1 MVQSKKNSAK
11 KSNATSSLQKDT
23 PQNNFAD
30 FMKNEADQQTKNRVK
45 KSVNWLD
52 VVLDE
57 QGNVKSKKVN
67 TAKLGQVIYDA
78 HKDKWLLVQDDDIR
92 EFWTYRPL
100 KHNYG
105 ADNSIQNK
113 LAHTQKV
120 WQLDNIKTIR
130 GYIHTALKKES
141 VWNAKTET
149 DTYKYVTG
157 ELENHIVPKAATI
170 DLVQPYEILTADGV
184 LNYHTLSIVPNSPSY
199 FFTDFCDYSIRDA
212 DPNGAPLIKQWFRES
227 FGTAALT
234 LEQYIGYMFYPTYKD
249 VQAFVVLK
257 NSGGEGKTTIIN
269 FINSLMPLSEIIHV
283 SLQQLTQAEKSSK
296 NFSPSE
302 LYKKRLNTA
311 DDISNDFIQDG
322 SKIKTITGGGS
333 FNAPKKS
340 KDDLPFSNY
349 AKLLFACNDLPEYR
363 DTSKGWSRRPYI
375 LTTNS
380 IDDFRKK
387 YDMKQ
392 LYAER
397 GSFILYCIKEFQKQL
412 KAQIEQGIANPRL
425 YENEETIQNRKEWLN
440 FNDPVQQFIDEMV
453 VPKDQLPDK
462 GEHTIKNCRQVKDTY
477 NAYKEWCINANYK
490 PLNRKTFSKEMK
502 NKGYEN
508 SRTTINGKTAYWW
521 YDLKLYSD
529 AGSISTLQENNLH
542 SIN

>member
-1 MVQSKKNSAK
+1 MAQSKKENEAQ
-11 KSNATSSLQKDT
+11 KSNAASLNEDRSTS
-23 PQNNFAD
+23 NFAD
-30 FMKNEADQQTKNRVK
+30 FMKNEADQQTQNRVK

-52 VVLDE
+52 IVLDE

-67 TAKLGQVIYDA
+67 IAKLGQAIYDA

-100 KHNYG
+100 KHNYDG
-105 ADNSIQNK
+105 DATANA
-113 LAHTQKV
+113 LAKTQYV
-120 WQLDNIKTIR
+120 WQLDNTKAIK

-157 ELENHIVPKAATI
+157 ELENHIVPKATTI
-170 DLVQPYEILTADGV
+170 DLMQPYEILTADGV

-212 DPNGAPLIKQWFRES
+212 DPNGAPLIKQWFKES

-249 VQAFVVLK
+249 MQAFVILK
-257 NSGGEGKTTIIN
+257 NTGGEGKTTIIN
-269 FINSLMPLSEIIHV
+269 FINSLMPLSEISHA
-283 SLQQLTQAEKSSK
+283 SLQQLTQDEKSSK
-296 NFSPSE
+296 NFSTSE
-302 LYKKRLNTA
+302 LYKKRLNTG
-311 DDISNDFIQDG
+311 DDITNDFIQDG
-322 SKIKTITGGGS
+322 SKIKTLTGGGNL
-333 FNAPKKS
+333 NAPKKG
-340 KDDLPFSNY
+340 KDDIKFSNY
-349 AKLLFACNDLPEYR
+349 AKLIFACNELPEYR

-375 LTTNS
+375 ITANT
-380 IDDFRKK
+380 IDDFRKR

-440 FNDPVQQFIDEMV
+440 FNDPVQQFIDEMI

-462 GEHTIKNCRQVKDTY
+462 GKRTIRNCRQVKTTY
-477 NAYKEWCINANYK
+477 NAYKNWCLDANYK
-490 PLNRKTFSKEMK
+490 PLNKKSFSKEMK

-508 SRTTINGKTAYWW
+508 SRTTINGQSGYWW

>member
-1 MVQSKKNSAK
+1 MVQSKKKNEAQ
-11 KSNATSSLQKDT
+11 KSNVASLNEDRSTS
-23 PQNNFAD
+23 NFAD
-30 FMKNEADQQTKNRVK
+30 FMKNEADQQTKNRVR

-67 TAKLGQVIYDA
+67 IAKLGQAIYDA

-100 KHNYG
+100 KHNYDG
-105 ADNSIQNK
+105 DATANA
-113 LAHTQKV
+113 LAKTQYV
-120 WQLDNIKTIR
+120 WQLDNTKAIK

-141 VWNAKTET
+141 VWKAKTES
-149 DTYKYVTG
+149 DTYKYVIG
-157 ELENHIVPKAATI
+157 ELENHIVPKATTI
-170 DLVQPYEILTADGV
+170 DLIQPYEILTADGV

-212 DPNGAPLIKQWFRES
+212 DPNGAPLIKQWFKES

-249 VQAFVVLK
+249 MQAFAILK
-257 NSGGEGKTTIIN
+257 NTGGEGKTTIIN
-269 FINSLMPLSEIIHV
+269 FINSLMPLSEISHA
-283 SLQQLTQAEKSSK
+283 SLQQLTQDEKSSK
-296 NFSPSE
+296 NFSTSE
-302 LYKKRLNTA
+302 LYKKRLNTG
-311 DDISNDFIQDG
+311 DDITNDFIQDG
-322 SKIKTITGGGS
+322 SKIKTLTGGGNL
-333 FNAPKKS
+333 NAPKKG
-340 KDDLPFSNY
+340 KDDIKFSNY
-349 AKLLFACNDLPEYR
+349 AKLIFACNDLPEYR

-375 LTTNS
+375 ITANT
-380 IDDFRKK
+380 IDDFRKR

-462 GEHTIKNCRQVKDTY
+462 GKRTIRNCRQVKTTY
-477 NAYKEWCINANYK
+477 NAYKNWCLDANYK
-490 PLNRKTFSKEMK
+490 PLNKKSFSKEMK

-508 SRTTINGKTAYWW
+508 SRTTINGQSGYWW

>member
-23 PQNNFAD
+23 HQDYFDNFLGDAD
-30 FMKNEADQQTKNRVK
+30 NYQQKTRAK
-45 KSVNWLD
+45 KSVSWLEATAD
-52 VVLDE
+52 KNGDE
-57 QGNVKSKKVN
+57 KDKKVN
-67 TAKLGQVIYDA
+67 IAKLGQAIFDA

-100 KHNYG
+100 KHNYDG
-105 ADNSIQNK
+105 DATANA
-113 LAHTQKV
+113 LAKTQYV
-120 WQLDNIKTIR
+120 WQLDNTKAIK

-141 VWNAKTET
+141 VWKAKTES
-149 DTYKYVTG
+149 DTYKYVIG
-157 ELENHIVPKAATI
+157 ELENHIVPKATTI
-170 DLVQPYEILTADGV
+170 DLIQPYEILTADGV

-212 DPNGAPLIKQWFRES
+212 DPNGAPLIKQWFKES

-249 VQAFVVLK
+249 MQAFAILK
-257 NSGGEGKTTIIN
+257 NTGGEGKTTIIN
-269 FINSLMPLSEIIHV
+269 FINSLMPLSEISHA
-283 SLQQLTQAEKSSK
+283 SLQQLTQDEKSSK
-296 NFSPSE
+296 NFSTSE
-302 LYKKRLNTA
+302 LYKKRLNTG
-311 DDISNDFIQDG
+311 DDITNDFIQDG
-322 SKIKTITGGGS
+322 SKIKTLTGGGNL
-333 FNAPKKS
+333 NAPKKG
-340 KDDLPFSNY
+340 KDDIKFSNY
-349 AKLLFACNDLPEYR
+349 AKLIFACNDLPEYR

-375 LTTNS
+375 ITANT
-380 IDDFRKK
+380 IDDFRKR

-462 GEHTIKNCRQVKDTY
+462 GKRTIRNCRQVKTTY
-477 NAYKEWCINANYK
+477 NAYKNWCLDANYK
-490 PLNRKTFSKEMK
+490 PLNKKSFSKEMK

-508 SRTTINGKTAYWW
+508 SRTTINGQSGYWW

>member
-1 MVQSKKNSAK
+1 MVQSKKKNEAQ
-11 KSNATSSLQKDT
+11 KSNAASLNEDRSTS
-23 PQNNFAD
+23 NFAD
-30 FMKNEADQQTKNRVK
+30 FMKNEADQQTQNRVK

-67 TAKLGQVIYDA
+67 IAKLGQAIYDA

-100 KHNYG
+100 KHNYDG
-105 ADNSIQNK
+105 DATANA
-113 LAHTQKV
+113 LAKTQYV
-120 WQLDNIKTIR
+120 WQLDNTKAIK

-141 VWNAKTET
+141 VWKAKTES
-149 DTYKYVTG
+149 DTYKYVIG
-157 ELENHIVPKAATI
+157 ELENHIVPKATTI
-170 DLVQPYEILTADGV
+170 DLIQPYEILTADGV

-212 DPNGAPLIKQWFRES
+212 DPNGAPLIKQWFKES

-249 VQAFVVLK
+249 MQAFVILK
-257 NSGGEGKTTIIN
+257 NTGGEGKTTIIN
-269 FINSLMPLSEIIHV
+269 FINSLMPLSEISHA
-283 SLQQLTQAEKSSK
+283 SLQQLTQDEKSSK
-296 NFSPSE
+296 NFSTSE
-302 LYKKRLNTA
+302 LYKKRLNTG

-322 SKIKTITGGGS
+322 SKIKTLTGGGN
-333 FNAPKKS
+333 FNAPKKG
-340 KDDLPFSNY
+340 KDDIKFSNY
-349 AKLLFACNDLPEYR
+349 AKLIFACNDLPEYR

-375 LTTNS
+375 ITANT
-380 IDDFRKK
+380 IDDFRKR

-397 GSFILYCIKEFQKQL
+397 GSFILCCIKEFQKQL

-462 GEHTIKNCRQVKDTY
+462 GKRTIRNCRQVKTTY
-477 NAYKEWCINANYK
+477 NAYKNWCLDANYK
-490 PLNRKTFSKEMK
+490 PLNKKSFSKEMK

-508 SRTTINGKTAYWW
+508 SRTTINGQSGYWW

>member
-1 MVQSKKNSAK
+1 MVQSKKKNEAQ
-11 KSNATSSLQKDT
+11 KSNVASLNEDRSTS
-23 PQNNFAD
+23 NFAD
-30 FMKNEADQQTKNRVK
+30 FMENEADKQKQNRVK
-45 KSVNWLD
+45 KSVSWLD

-67 TAKLGQVIYDA
+67 IAKLGQAIYDA

-100 KHNYG
+100 KHNYDG
-105 ADNSIQNK
+105 DATANA
-113 LAHTQKV
+113 LAKTQYV
-120 WQLDNIKTIR
+120 WQLDNTKAIK

-141 VWNAKTET
+141 VWKAKTES
-149 DTYKYVTG
+149 DTYKYVIG
-157 ELENHIVPKAATI
+157 ELENHIVPKATTI
-170 DLVQPYEILTADGV
+170 DLIQPYEILTADGV

-212 DPNGAPLIKQWFRES
+212 DPNGAPLIKQWFKES

-249 VQAFVVLK
+249 MQAFAILK
-257 NSGGEGKTTIIN
+257 NTGGEGKTTIIN
-269 FINSLMPLSEIIHV
+269 FINSLMPLSEISHA
-283 SLQQLTQAEKSSK
+283 SLQQLTQDEKSSK
-296 NFSPSE
+296 NFSTSE
-302 LYKKRLNTA
+302 LYKKRLNTG
-311 DDISNDFIQDG
+311 DDITNDFIQDG
-322 SKIKTITGGGS
+322 SKIKTLTGGGNL
-333 FNAPKKS
+333 NAPKKG
-340 KDDLPFSNY
+340 KDDIKFSNY
-349 AKLLFACNDLPEYR
+349 AKLIFACNDLPEYR

-375 LTTNS
+375 ITANT
-380 IDDFRKK
+380 IDDFRKR

-462 GEHTIKNCRQVKDTY
+462 GKRTIRNCRQVKTTY
-477 NAYKEWCINANYK
+477 NAYKNWCLDANYK
-490 PLNRKTFSKEMK
+490 PLNKKSFSKEMK

-508 SRTTINGKTAYWW
+508 SRTTINGQSGYWW

>member
-1 MVQSKKNSAK
+1 MVQSKKKNEVR
-11 KSNATSSLQKDT
+11 KSNAASLNEDKS
-23 PQNNFAD
+23 NNGFAN
-30 FMKNEADQQTKNRVK
+30 FMQNEADQQTKNRVR

-67 TAKLGQVIYDA
+67 IAKLGQAIYDA

-100 KHNYG
+100 KHNYDG
-105 ADNSIQNK
+105 DATANA
-113 LAHTQKV
+113 LAKTQYV
-120 WQLDNIKTIR
+120 WQLDNTKAIK

-141 VWNAKTET
+141 VWKAKTES
-149 DTYKYVTG
+149 DTYKYVIG
-157 ELENHIVPKAATI
+157 ELENHIVPKATTI
-170 DLVQPYEILTADGV
+170 DLIQPYEILTADGV

-212 DPNGAPLIKQWFRES
+212 NPNGAPLIKQWFKES

-249 VQAFVVLK
+249 MQAFAILK
-257 NSGGEGKTTIIN
+257 NTGGEGKTTIIN
-269 FINSLMPLSEIIHV
+269 FINSLMPLSEISHA
-283 SLQQLTQAEKSSK
+283 SLQQLTQDEKSSK
-296 NFSPSE
+296 NFSTSE
-302 LYKKRLNTA
+302 LYKKRLNTG
-311 DDISNDFIQDG
+311 DDITNDFIQDG
-322 SKIKTITGGGS
+322 SKIKTLTGGGNL
-333 FNAPKKS
+333 NAPKKG
-340 KDDLPFSNY
+340 KDDIKFSNY
-349 AKLLFACNDLPEYR
+349 AKLIFACNDLPEYR

-375 LTTNS
+375 ITANT
-380 IDDFRKK
+380 IDDFRKR

-462 GEHTIKNCRQVKDTY
+462 GKRTIRNCRQVKTTY
-477 NAYKEWCINANYK
+477 NAYKNWCLDANYK
-490 PLNRKTFSKEMK
+490 PLNKKSFSKEMK

-508 SRTTINGKTAYWW
+508 SRTTINGQSGYWW

>member
-23 PQNNFAD
+23 HQDYFDNFLGDAD
-30 FMKNEADQQTKNRVK
+30 DYQQKTRAK
-45 KSVNWLD
+45 KSVSWLEATVD
-52 VVLDE
+52 KNGDE
-57 QGNVKSKKVN
+57 KGKKVN
-67 TAKLGQVIYDA
+67 IAKLGQAIFDA
-78 HKDKWLLVQDDDIR
+78 HKDKWLLVQDGDIR

-105 ADNSIQNK
+105 GDATANV
-113 LAHTQKV
+113 LAQTQYV

-130 GYIHTALKKES
+130 GYIHAALKKES
-141 VWNAKTET
+141 VWKAKTEA
-149 DTYKYVTG
+149 DTYKYIVG

-170 DLVQPYEILTADGV
+170 DLIQPYEVLTADGV
-184 LNYHTLSIVPNSPSY
+184 LNYHTLNIVPNSPSY

-234 LEQYIGYMFYPTYKD
+234 LEQYIGYIFYPTYKD
-249 VQAFVVLK
+249 VQAFVILK

-269 FINSLMPLSEIIHV
+269 FINSLMPPSETSHV
-283 SLQQLTQAEKSSK
+283 SLQQLTQDEKSSK
-296 NFSPSE
+296 NFSTSE

-322 SKIKTITGGGS
+322 SKIKTLTGGGNL
-333 FNAPKKS
+333 NAPKKG
-340 KDDLPFSNY
+340 KDDIRFSNY
-349 AKLLFACNDLPEYR
+349 AKLIFACNDLPEYR

-375 LTTNS
+375 ITTNS
-380 IDDFRKK
+380 INDFRKR

-412 KAQIEQGIANPRL
+412 ETQIQQGVANPRL
-425 YENEETIQNRKEWLN
+425 YENTETIENRKEWLN

-462 GEHTIKNCRQVKDTY
+462 GKHTIRNCRQVKTTY
-477 NAYKEWCINANYK
+477 NAYKDWCINASYK
-490 PLNRKTFSKEMK
+490 PLNSKSFSKEMK

-508 SRTTINGKTAYWW
+508 NRTTINGKTAYWW

>member
-1 MVQSKKNSAK
+1 MVQSKKKNEVR
-11 KSNATSSLQKDT
+11 KSNAASLNEDKS
-23 PQNNFAD
+23 NNGFAD
-30 FMKNEADQQTKNRVK
+30 FMKNEADQQTKNRVR

-67 TAKLGQVIYDA
+67 IAKLGQAIYDA

-100 KHNYG
+100 KHNYDG
-105 ADNSIQNK
+105 DATANA
-113 LAHTQKV
+113 LAKTQYV
-120 WQLDNIKTIR
+120 WQLDNTKAIK

-141 VWNAKTET
+141 VWKAKTES
-149 DTYKYVTG
+149 DTYKYVIG
-157 ELENHIVPKAATI
+157 ELENHIVPKATTI
-170 DLVQPYEILTADGV
+170 DLIQPYEILTADGV

-249 VQAFVVLK
+249 MQAFVILK
-257 NSGGEGKTTIIN
+257 NTGGEGKTTIIN
-269 FINSLMPLSEIIHV
+269 FINSLMPLSEISHA
-283 SLQQLTQAEKSSK
+283 SLQQLTQDEKSSK
-296 NFSPSE
+296 NFSTSE
-302 LYKKRLNTA
+302 LYKKRLNTG
-311 DDISNDFIQDG
+311 DDITNDFIQDG
-322 SKIKTITGGGS
+322 SKIKTLTGGGNL
-333 FNAPKKS
+333 NAPKKG
-340 KDDLPFSNY
+340 KDDIKFSNY
-349 AKLLFACNDLPEYR
+349 AKLIFACNDLPEYR

-375 LTTNS
+375 ITANT
-380 IDDFRKK
+380 IDDFRKR

-397 GSFILYCIKEFQKQL
+397 GSFILCCIKEFQKQL

-440 FNDPVQQFIDEMV
+440 FNDPVQQFIDEMI

-462 GEHTIKNCRQVKDTY
+462 GKRTIRNCRQVKTTY
-477 NAYKEWCINANYK
+477 NAYKNWCLDANYK
-490 PLNRKTFSKEMK
+490 PLNKRSFSKEMK

-508 SRTTINGKTAYWW
+508 SRTTINGQSGYWW

>member
-23 PQNNFAD
+23 HQDYFDNFLGDAD
-30 FMKNEADQQTKNRVK
+30 NYQQKTRAK
-45 KSVNWLD
+45 KSVSWLEATAD
-52 VVLDE
+52 KNGDE
-57 QGNVKSKKVN
+57 KDKKVN
-67 TAKLGQVIYDA
+67 IAKLGQAIYDA

-100 KHNYG
+100 KHNYDG
-105 ADNSIQNK
+105 DATANA
-113 LAHTQKV
+113 LAKTQYV
-120 WQLDNIKTIR
+120 WQLDNTKAIK

-141 VWNAKTET
+141 VWKAKTES
-149 DTYKYVTG
+149 DTYKYVIG
-157 ELENHIVPKAATI
+157 ELENHIVPKATTI
-170 DLVQPYEILTADGV
+170 DLIQPYEILTADGV

-212 DPNGAPLIKQWFRES
+212 DPNGAPLIKQWFKES

-249 VQAFVVLK
+249 MQAFAILK
-257 NSGGEGKTTIIN
+257 NTGGEGKTTIIN
-269 FINSLMPLSEIIHV
+269 FINSLMPLSEISHA
-283 SLQQLTQAEKSSK
+283 SLQQLTQDEKSSK
-296 NFSPSE
+296 NFSTSE
-302 LYKKRLNTA
+302 LYKKRLNTG
-311 DDISNDFIQDG
+311 DDITNDFIQDG
-322 SKIKTITGGGS
+322 SKIKTLTGGGNL
-333 FNAPKKS
+333 NAPKKG
-340 KDDLPFSNY
+340 KDDIKFSNY
-349 AKLLFACNDLPEYR
+349 AKLIFACNDLPEYR

-375 LTTNS
+375 ITANT
-380 IDDFRKK
+380 IDDFRKR

-440 FNDPVQQFIDEMV
+440 FNDPVQQFIDEMI

-462 GEHTIKNCRQVKDTY
+462 GKRTIRNCRQVKTTY
-477 NAYKEWCINANYK
+477 NAYKNWCLDANYK
-490 PLNRKTFSKEMK
+490 PLNKKSFSKEMK

-508 SRTTINGKTAYWW
+508 SRTTINGQSGYWW

>member
-1 MVQSKKNSAK
+1 
-11 KSNATSSLQKDT
+11 
-23 PQNNFAD
+23 
-30 FMKNEADQQTKNRVK
+30 MKNEADQQTKNRVR

-67 TAKLGQVIYDA
+67 IAKLGQAIYDA

-100 KHNYG
+100 KHNYDG
-105 ADNSIQNK
+105 DATANA
-113 LAHTQKV
+113 LAKTQYV
-120 WQLDNIKTIR
+120 WQLDNTKAIK

-141 VWNAKTET
+141 VWKAKTES
-149 DTYKYVTG
+149 DTYKYVIG
-157 ELENHIVPKAATI
+157 ELENHIVPKATTI
-170 DLVQPYEILTADGV
+170 DLIQPYEILTADGV

-212 DPNGAPLIKQWFRES
+212 DPNGAPLIKQWFKES

-249 VQAFVVLK
+249 MQAFAILK
-257 NSGGEGKTTIIN
+257 NTGGEGKTTIIN
-269 FINSLMPLSEIIHV
+269 FINSLMPLSEISHA
-283 SLQQLTQAEKSSK
+283 SLQQLTQDEKSSK
-296 NFSPSE
+296 NFSTSE
-302 LYKKRLNTA
+302 LYKKRLNTG
-311 DDISNDFIQDG
+311 DDITNDFIQDG
-322 SKIKTITGGGS
+322 SKIKTLTGGGNL
-333 FNAPKKS
+333 NAPKKG
-340 KDDLPFSNY
+340 KDDIKFSNY
-349 AKLLFACNDLPEYR
+349 AKLIFACNDLPEYR

-375 LTTNS
+375 ITANT
-380 IDDFRKK
+380 IDDFRKR

-462 GEHTIKNCRQVKDTY
+462 GKRTIRNCRQVKTTY
-477 NAYKEWCINANYK
+477 NAYKNWCLDANYK
-490 PLNRKTFSKEMK
+490 PLNKKSFSKEMK

-508 SRTTINGKTAYWW
+508 SRTTINGQSGYWW

>member
-1 MVQSKKNSAK
+1 MVQSKKKNEAQ
-11 KSNATSSLQKDT
+11 KSNAASLNEDRSTS
-23 PQNNFAD
+23 NFAD
-30 FMKNEADQQTKNRVK
+30 FMKNEADQQTQNRVK

-67 TAKLGQVIYDA
+67 IAKLGQTIYDA
-78 HKDKWLLVQDDDIR
+78 HKDKWLLAQDGDIR

-100 KHNYG
+100 KHNYDG
-105 ADNSIQNK
+105 DATANA
-113 LAHTQKV
+113 LAKTQYV
-120 WQLDNIKTIR
+120 WQLDNTKAIK

-141 VWNAKTET
+141 VWKAKTES
-149 DTYKYVTG
+149 DTYKYVIG
-157 ELENHIVPKAATI
+157 ELENHIVPKATTI
-170 DLVQPYEILTADGV
+170 DLIQPYEILTADGV

-212 DPNGAPLIKQWFRES
+212 DPNGAPLIKQWFKES

-249 VQAFVVLK
+249 MQAFVILK
-257 NSGGEGKTTIIN
+257 NTGGEGKTTIIN
-269 FINSLMPLSEIIHV
+269 FINSLMPLSEISHA
-283 SLQQLTQAEKSSK
+283 SLQQLTQDEKSSK
-296 NFSPSE
+296 NFSTSE
-302 LYKKRLNTA
+302 LYKKRLNTG
-311 DDISNDFIQDG
+311 DDITNDFIQDG
-322 SKIKTITGGGS
+322 SKIKTLTGGGNL
-333 FNAPKKS
+333 NAPKKG
-340 KDDLPFSNY
+340 KDDIKFSNY
-349 AKLLFACNDLPEYR
+349 AKLIFACNDLPEYR
-363 DTSKGWSRRPYI
+363 DTSKGWSRRPYVI
-375 LTTNS
+375 TANT
-380 IDDFRKK
+380 IDDFRKR

-462 GEHTIKNCRQVKDTY
+462 GKRTIRNCRQVKTTY
-477 NAYKEWCINANYK
+477 NAYKNWCLDANYK
-490 PLNRKTFSKEMK
+490 PLNKKSFSKEMK

-508 SRTTINGKTAYWW
+508 NRTTINGKTAYWW
-521 YDLKLYSD
+521 YDLKLFSD
-529 AGSISTLQENNLH
+529 TGSFNNQENNLH

>member
-1 MVQSKKNSAK
+1 MAKSKKKTATK
-11 KSNATSSLQKDT
+11 KSNATSLHKDK
-23 PQNNFAD
+23 PQSNFAD
-30 FMKNEADQQTKNRVK
+30 YMKKEADQQRQNRVK
-45 KSVNWLD
+45 KSVSWLD

-67 TAKLGQVIYDA
+67 IAKLGQTIFDA
-78 HKDKWLLVQDDDIR
+78 YKKEWLLVQDGDIR

-100 KHNYG
+100 KHSYG
-105 ADNSIQNK
+105 ADSPIQNK

-130 GYIHTALKKES
+130 GYIHAALKKES
-141 VWNAKTET
+141 VWKAKTES
-149 DTYKYVTG
+149 DTYKYLTG
-157 ELENHIVPKAATI
+157 ELENHIVPKATTI

-212 DPNGAPLIKQWFRES
+212 DPNGAPLTKQWFKES

-249 VQAFVVLK
+249 VQAFVILK

-269 FINSLMPLSEIIHV
+269 FINSLMPLSQTSHV
-283 SLQQLTQAEKSSK
+283 SLQQLTQDEKKSK
-296 NFSPSE
+296 NFSISE

-311 DDISNDFIQDG
+311 DDISNDYIQDG
-322 SKIKTITGGGS
+322 SKIKTITGGGN
-333 FNAPKKS
+333 FNAPKKG
-340 KDDLPFSNY
+340 KDDLLFSNY
-349 AKLLFACNDLPEYR
+349 AKLIFACNDLPEYR
-363 DTSKGWSRRPYI
+363 DTSKGWNRRPYI
-375 LTTNS
+375 LTASTIN
-380 IDDFRKK
+380 DFRSR

-440 FNDPVQQFIDEMV
+440 FNDPIQQFIDEMV

-462 GEHTIKNCRQVKDTY
+462 GKHTIRNCRQVKTTY
-477 NAYKEWCINANYK
+477 NAYKEWCINASYK
-490 PLNRKTFSKEMK
+490 PLNSKSFSKEMK

-508 SRTTINGKTAYWW
+508 NRTTINGKNAYWW

-529 AGSISTLQENNLH
+529 AGSLNNQENNLH
-542 SIN
+542 MI

>member
-1 MVQSKKNSAK
+1 MAKINKKTATK
-11 KSNATSSLQKDT
+11 KSNATSLHKDT
-23 PQNNFAD
+23 PQSNFAD
-30 FMKNEADQQTKNRVK
+30 FIKNEADQQTQNRVK
-45 KSVNWLD
+45 KAVSWLD

-67 TAKLGQVIYDA
+67 IAKLGQAIYDA
-78 HKDKWLLVQDDDIR
+78 HKEEWLLVQDGDIR

-100 KHNYG
+100 KHNYVG
-105 ADNSIQNK
+105 DATANA
-113 LAHTQKV
+113 LAKKQYV
-120 WQLDNIKTIR
+120 WQLDSTKTIK
-130 GYIHTALKKES
+130 GYIHAALKKES
-141 VWNAKTET
+141 VWNAKSEL
-149 DTYKYVTG
+149 DAYKYIVG
-157 ELENHIVPKAATI
+157 ELENHIMPKQTTI

-184 LNYHTLSIVPNSPSY
+184 VDYRTMQIVPNSPNY
-199 FFTDFCDYSIRDA
+199 FFTDFCDYSMRDA
-212 DPNGAPLIKQWFRES
+212 TPNGASLIKKWFKES

-234 LEQYIGYMFYPTYKD
+234 LEQYIGYMFYTNYED
-249 VQAFVVLK
+249 MQAFVILK

-269 FINSLMPLSEIIHV
+269 FINSLMPPSDTSHV
-283 SLQQLTQAEKSSK
+283 SLQQLTQDEKSSK
-296 NFSPSE
+296 NFSVSE

-322 SKIKTITGGGS
+322 SKIKTLTGGGNL
-333 FNAPKKS
+333 NAPKKG
-340 KDDLPFSNY
+340 KDDIRFSNY

-363 DTSKGWSRRPYI
+363 DTSKGWNRRPYI
-375 LTTNS
+375 LTTNI
-380 IDDFRKK
+380 IDDFRSR

-425 YENEETIQNRKEWLN
+425 YENEETIENRKEWLN

-462 GEHTIKNCRQVKDTY
+462 GKHTLRNCRQVKTTY
-477 NAYKEWCINANYK
+477 NAYKEWCNNATYK
-490 PLNRKTFSKEMK
+490 PLNSKSFSKEMK
-502 NKGYEN
+502 KKGYEN
-508 SRTTINGKTAYWW
+508 NRTTINGETAYWW

-529 AGSISTLQENNLH
+529 TGSISTLQENNLH
-542 SIN
+542 MI

>member
-23 PQNNFAD
+23 HQDYFDNFLGDAD
-30 FMKNEADQQTKNRVK
+30 NYQQKTRAK
-45 KSVNWLD
+45 KSVSWLEATAD
-52 VVLDE
+52 KNGDE
-57 QGNVKSKKVN
+57 KDKKVN
-67 TAKLGQVIYDA
+67 IAKLGQAIFDA

-141 VWNAKTET
+141 VWNAKSES

-269 FINSLMPLSEIIHV
+269 FINSLMPLSEISHV
-283 SLQQLTQAEKSSK
+283 SLQQLTQDEKSSK

-333 FNAPKKS
+333 FNAPKKN

-375 LTTNS
+375 LTTKS

-412 KAQIEQGIANPRL
+412 EMQIQQGIANPRL

-440 FNDPVQQFIDEMV
+440 FNDPVQQFIDEMN
-453 VPKDQLPDK
+453 K
-462 GEHTIKNCRQVKDTY
+462 GTIKKSVK
-477 NAYKEWCINANYK
+477 
-490 PLNRKTFSKEMK
+490 
-502 NKGYEN
+502 
-508 SRTTINGKTAYWW
+508 
-521 YDLKLYSD
+521 
-529 AGSISTLQENNLH
+529 
-542 SIN
+542 